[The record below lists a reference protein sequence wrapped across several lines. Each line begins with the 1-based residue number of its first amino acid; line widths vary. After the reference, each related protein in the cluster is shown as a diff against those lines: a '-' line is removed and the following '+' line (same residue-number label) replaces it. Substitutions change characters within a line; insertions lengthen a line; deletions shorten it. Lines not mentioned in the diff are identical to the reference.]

1 MLRIN
6 IVKKDL
12 VEKIYNDVGFSKVI
26 CENLVNDILKLLIS
40 NFKDFK
46 YVKIKNFG
54 TFSKRY
60 KKERIGRNP
69 KTKETKIITS
79 RNVITFKPSKS
90 FINKINSFYEKK

>member
-12 VEKIYNDVGFSKVI
+12 AEKIYNKIGFSKVI

-40 NFKDFK
+40 NFKDFQ
-46 YVKIKNFG
+46 YVKIKDFG

-69 KTKETKIITS
+69 KTKVEAKITS
-79 RNVITFKPSKS
+79 RKVVKFRPSSIFRK
-90 FINKINSFYEKK
+90 KINYNEKKI